1 MDMDGLHWI
10 PSDEWISMESI
21 GQHFCPPQYLSDF
34 RYSFPSWLPVILLPW
49 EGVTNRI
56 LPIPSENQVSIGI
69 HWCVLDMHGGRN
81 KGKFDNHL
89 ICFNLYSEDSYTKL
103 RNLKHSISRRGSD
116 FGTSY
121 KLFKGFLPYTLGTIK
136 YQSLKKIWIFKSN
149 NWNTQPHEQTSLT
162 MKHNQK
168 LGCSFSEI
176 ISSGKLQRTQMES
189 SVWNSDN
196 FL

>member
-1 MDMDGLHWI
+1 MDSIGFHPTNGYRWS
-10 PSDEWISMESI
+10 PSDNISALPNI
-21 GQHFCPPQYLSDF
+21 YLTSGTLSRRDF
-34 RYSFPSWLPVILLPW
+34 RLSYFRRKVSPIEFCLFH
-49 EGVTNRI
+49 RI
-56 LPIPSENQVSIGI
+56 TTFSIGI

-189 SVWNSDN
+189 SVWNSNN

>member
-1 MDMDGLHWI
+1 MSNGQNVSSLSEFRFTTTLLVIPMDMDGLHWI

-21 GQHFCPPQYLSDF
+21 GQHFYPPQYLTSGTLSRRDF
-34 RYSFPSWLPVILLPW
+34 RLSNFHRRVS
-49 EGVTNRI
+49 RI
-56 LPIPSENQVSIGI
+56 EFCLFHRKTKFSIGI
-69 HWCVLDMHGGRN
+69 HQYVLDIHGGRN
-81 KGKFDNHL
+81 KGKFDNHQ

-149 NWNTQPHEQTSLT
+149 N
-162 MKHNQK
+162 
-168 LGCSFSEI
+168 
-176 ISSGKLQRTQMES
+176 
-189 SVWNSDN
+189 
-196 FL
+196 